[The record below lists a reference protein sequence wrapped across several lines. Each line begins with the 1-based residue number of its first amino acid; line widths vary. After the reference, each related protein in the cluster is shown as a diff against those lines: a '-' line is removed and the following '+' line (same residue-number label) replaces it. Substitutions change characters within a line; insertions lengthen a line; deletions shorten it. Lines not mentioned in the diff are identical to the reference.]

1 MKNSLFKMCRHGRHE
16 RHVTQS
22 AGMSGMGFYPLF
34 CRKNK
39 LHAGHAA
46 HAAISIN
53 LSFFGG
59 GYTATQPQLGGLTA

>member
-1 MKNSLFKMCRHGRHE
+1 MG
-16 RHVTQS
+16 
-22 AGMSGMGFYPLF
+22 GMSGMGFYPLF